1 MIPRVAFIV
10 IFGGLVVVS
19 ACDSSARYSRLPIDT
34 GSGASGGGNGGDS
47 SFGGTGGLS
56 PGDGGSG
63 LAGSSGAAG
72 SGGAVD
78 GVGGAGTGGADSA
91 AGAGA
96 GGVGDG
102 SSGGMDNGGGGASGP
117 GMGGSAV
124 GGNASGGKGAGGSAA
139 GGRGVGGRGGEG
151 GAGGAGGAGM
161 AGAGGA
167 GGARLVLSIDF
178 GAGNGGPAR
187 MAATETAGVR
197 PAANWNSLVGGTSA
211 APVTPLLLSDG
222 SSVSASVT
230 WTTPVTGG
238 ASGIHG
244 AGLADA
250 PGDVRMMNSYLDP
263 ISGVMPVTVVV
274 SDLPPSIAS
283 GGYDVYVYFLGFVPS
298 GATRTS
304 TYAIGTASFTVSEV
318 GPTAFSGFLRAANMG
333 TTGNYVVFRN
343 VTGPSFT
350 LTATPAA
357 GTAQRAPVN
366 GLQIVAT
373 RP

>member
-10 IFGGLVVVS
+10 VFGGLVVVS

-151 GAGGAGGAGM
+151 GAGAAGM

-187 MAATETAGVR
+187 MGTTETAGVR

-222 SSVSASVT
+222 SYVSASVT

-357 GTAQRAPVN
+357 GTAERAPVN
-366 GLQIVAT
+366 GLQIAT